1 MIRNKRSNSCTKI
14 DTAIHSFI
22 DRYFFHILV
31 AVIILISLYIR
42 ISFRYYSSSD
52 IEKFV
57 GPWLKHY
64 EELGVVEG
72 LRQGVGNY
80 YIPYN
85 VCLALISQ
93 LPFSHVALVGMLSWV
108 FDYLTVFYIYKILV
122 SVFCVNTVASRHKY
136 LLWSLCILFLPYVM
150 LNGAYWKQCD
160 GIYTFFLIAGL
171 YYLMKDHF
179 SCAFILFAI
188 GFSFKQQVIFIIPF
202 LIILYVVK
210 KNYSILQFLWFPI
223 VYILAGLPAVFC
235 GRSVYDTY
243 TVYLTGQVSASKFMN
258 EVAAN
263 IYSLGLDNYGYLSK
277 PAILLT
283 IVIFGVMLMFVISNK
298 DSMDFYRWAF
308 LAVWCIE
315 TCYMFLPA
323 MHDRYDYSAL
333 VLITAI
339 LVLLNHKIIIP
350 VVVMNFVSLELYC
363 RYLFYYEMNVYCLS
377 IAYCAAYFWISYEL
391 IRVIRN
397 RECRP
402 ESVIIS

>member
-14 DTAIHSFI
+14 DTAIHGFI
-22 DRYFFHILV
+22 DRYFFYILV
-31 AVIILISLYIR
+31 AVIILTSLYNR
-42 ISFRYYSSSD
+42 ISFRSYSSSD

-57 GPWLKHY
+57 GPWLMHY

-108 FDYLTVFYIYKILV
+108 FDYLIVFYIYKILV
-122 SVFCVNTVASRHKY
+122 SVFCVNTVAGRHKY
-136 LLWSLCILFLPYVM
+136 LLWSLCVLFLPYVM

-179 SCAFILFAI
+179 SCAFILFAV

-210 KNYSILQFLWFPI
+210 KSYSILQFLWFPV

-283 IVIFGVMLMFVISNK
+283 IVIFGVMLMFVLCNK
-298 DSMDFYRWAF
+298 ESMDFYRWAF

-315 TCYMFLPA
+315 T
-323 MHDRYDYSAL
+323 
-333 VLITAI
+333 
-339 LVLLNHKIIIP
+339 
-350 VVVMNFVSLELYC
+350 
-363 RYLFYYEMNVYCLS
+363 
-377 IAYCAAYFWISYEL
+377 
-391 IRVIRN
+391 
-397 RECRP
+397 
-402 ESVIIS
+402 